1 MKARILK
8 RRGSISEDELKKSL
22 PESIINKHYSPV
34 GDNREIRVY
43 KGQGCK
49 NCRNTGYAGRIGIF
63 EILEIS
69 KEIRKLITERKDA
82 DVIARQAIQD
92 GMITMLDDGLQKVSK
107 GVTSIEEILRVTRV
121 ETI

>member
-1 MKARILK
+1 M
-8 RRGSISEDELKKSL
+8 
-22 PESIINKHYSPV
+22 NKHYSPV

-82 DVIARQAIQD
+82 DVIAQQAIRE
-92 GMITMLDDGLQKVSK
+92 GMITMLEDGLQKGFQRVSR
-107 GVTSIEEILRVTRV
+107 L
-121 ETI
+121 